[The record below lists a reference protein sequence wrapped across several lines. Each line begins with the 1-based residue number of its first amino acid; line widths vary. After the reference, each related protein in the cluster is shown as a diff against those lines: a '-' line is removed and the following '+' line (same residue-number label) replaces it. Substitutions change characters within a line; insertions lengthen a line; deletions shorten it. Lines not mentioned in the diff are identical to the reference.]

1 MIKRIA
7 SRNRTVATLNAFH
20 SISVAGIG
28 YTPILSIPIP
38 LTITGCQYWFDANN
52 GPLTSGGSTPINGES
67 IATWTDKSG
76 NNRNAITGLAPTY
89 ITNVLNGNPVVRFS
103 SSQYLTHS
111 GYSPGNVA
119 MTYVLV
125 ERNLTGG
132 MGAAP
137 ISWSS
142 TSSRDG
148 GIILQNNNG
157 MHPFSNT
164 QAFTNTTGRCWIY
177 RQNNTG
183 SGDNGAVNGVSITA
197 TFMPTGN
204 IAGPFDIGRR
214 NGGSVYCGGDI
225 AEIIVYNRAITDGER
240 TALVGYLFQKYG
252 L

>member
-38 LTITGCQYWFDANN
+38 LTIAGCQYWFDANN

-76 NNRNAITGLAPTY
+76 NNRNATTGSAPTY
-89 ITNVLNGNPVVRFS
+89 ITNVLNGKPVIRFS
-103 SSQYLTHS
+103 SSQYLTHN

-119 MTYVLV
+119 MTYILV
-125 ERNLTGG
+125 ERNLTGSQ
-132 MGAAP
+132 GAAP
-137 ISWSS
+137 ISWGATSARSS
-142 TSSRDG
+142 
-148 GIILQNNNG
+148 GIILQNNSG
-157 MHPFSNT
+157 MQPFSNA
-164 QAFTNTTGRCWIY
+164 QLFTNTTGRCWIY
-177 RQNNTG
+177 RQNNIG
-183 SGDNGAVNGVSITA
+183 SGDDGVVNGTSLTPIDN
-197 TFMPTGN
+197 PTGN
-204 IAGPFDIGRR
+204 INGPFDIGRR
-214 NGGSVYCGGDI
+214 NVSAIYCAGDI
-225 AEIIVYNRAITDGER
+225 AEIIVYNRAITNVEL